1 MTQTVS
7 NLRPFHETIVEA
19 IRVCGPAS
27 SGRIFILTRLIRDTA
42 IPKGHDQ
49 ILAAIDE
56 YFDFP
61 GSTKY
66 ARDIREVK
74 ESLLAQK
81 AAVHAKPDTG
91 KLDTLNSQVTAA
103 IFKASHLPGG
113 SEEAKRAW
121 IEVSAIESEI
131 AKLTKR
137 DEPEGGIARRG
148 AVTAAF
154 RGGNTELA
162 KEILTD
168 YIGRNDIDVLSVYEL
183 TYLLVEA
190 RVAK

>member
-1 MTQTVS
+1 MTTTV
-7 NLRPFHETIVEA
+7 RPFHETIVEA

-61 GSTKY
+61 GSNKY

-81 AAVHAKPDTG
+81 QAAKGTDGKGKSERALMVIIEMLIQRHHTG
-91 KLDTLNSQVTAA
+91 KVHLDETS
-103 IFKASHLPGG
+103 
-113 SEEAKRAW
+113 
-121 IEVSAIESEI
+121 
-131 AKLTKR
+131 
-137 DEPEGGIARRG
+137 
-148 AVTAAF
+148 F
-154 RGGNTELA
+154 RLFELA
-162 KEILTD
+162 KRVFMIEDKKYLQ
-168 YIGRNDIDVLSVYEL
+168 DVLDEL
-183 TYLLVEA
+183 
-190 RVAK
+190 AKFKE